1 MRLVTKRGQ
10 QVFFS
15 HRKKEGRAEKM
26 LELLEERR
34 DSLIVLDD
42 AKNLRVVEK
51 NPYTI
56 LKYKWFKGGRI
67 RYSQDSDDGTI
78 SVEETEDRVFKCALN
93 GSAVMI
99 DGLAFEVSSAILLSD
114 ERQRFDAIRNL
125 WKSKYTECFLGIR
138 FATVKNRSI
147 ELTRDGQFLLPKS
160 VALQI
165 CDWTSYHDGSRV
177 VKIVLLREPN
187 NSSADR
193 IFTHELQSSPNARVV
208 MNSLAVALMGRD
220 EVGQYWMHV
229 LPPEY
234 RNSPME
240 SCEMWLAG
248 GEVEKDELI
257 F

>member
-1 MRLVTKRGQ
+1 M
-10 QVFFS
+10 
-15 HRKKEGRAEKM
+15 
-26 LELLEERR
+26 
-34 DSLIVLDD
+34 
-42 AKNLRVVEK
+42 EK

-56 LKYKWFKGGRI
+56 LKYKCFKGGRI
-67 RYSQDSDDGTI
+67 RYTQDGDDEEGTI

-93 GSAVMI
+93 GSAVMM

-114 ERQRFDAIRNL
+114 ERQRFDAIQNL
-125 WKSKYTECFLGIR
+125 WKLKYTACFLGIR

-160 VALQI
+160 VVLQI

-177 VKIVLLREPN
+177 VKIVLLSEPN

-193 IFTHELQSSPNARVV
+193 IFTHELQSSPNIRRGRVV
-208 MNSLAVALMGRD
+208 MNNLAVALMGRD

-234 RNSPME
+234 RNSTME
-240 SCEMWLAG
+240 SCELWLAG